1 MQKARHSFIAVSD
14 TSQGVSL
21 IELMVVI
28 TVLAI
33 LASIAIPSF
42 AGIARQYRV
51 NAVAEEFM
59 ASVQL
64 ARVDAMR
71 LGQVVLI
78 QRQPSCGIAL
88 PTTADWHCGWRVWA
102 DLNGNQ
108 RPDAGETEL
117 QSVALPP
124 GIHLVKAPGG
134 GSPQY
139 ITINR
144 HGQVTAKGLRFAIFP
159 AGMDEMNGQLIC
171 FSTGT
176 RLRTVR
182 GAKTCLEQ
190 DKS

>member
-1 MQKARHSFIAVSD
+1 MQKARRSFISD
-14 TSQGVSL
+14 SNTSQGFSL
-21 IELMVVI
+21 IELMVVV

-71 LGQVVLI
+71 LGQDIVI
-78 QRQPSCGIAL
+78 QRQTSCGVAL
-88 PTTADWHCGWRVWA
+88 PTPSDWRCGWRVFA
-102 DLNGNQ
+102 DVNRNYL
-108 RPDAGETEL
+108 PDAAEVEL
-117 QSVALPP
+117 QSVSLPT
-124 GIHLVKAPGG
+124 GVYLQAQGG

-139 ITINR
+139 MAINR
-144 HGQVTAKGLRFAIFP
+144 FGQVTAKGQRFAIFP

-182 GAKTCLEQ
+182 GAKTCLGQ

>member
-1 MQKARHSFIAVSD
+1 MQKARHLFIAGPNRPL
-14 TSQGVSL
+14 GVSL
-21 IELMVVI
+21 IELLVVI
-28 TVLAI
+28 AVLAV

-51 NAVAEEFM
+51 NAAVDEFM

-71 LGQVVLI
+71 LGQDILI
-78 QRQPSCGIAL
+78 QRQTSCDVVL
-88 PTTADWHCGWRVWA
+88 PTTADWDCGWRVFV

-108 RPDAGETEL
+108 LPDPAEAEL
-117 QSVALPP
+117 QSVALPT
-124 GIHLVKAPGG
+124 GIRLVKAKGG

-144 HGQVTAKGLRFAIFP
+144 YGQVTAIGQRFAAFP
-159 AGMDEMNGQLIC
+159 AGMDDLSGQLIC

-176 RLRTVR
+176 RLRTVK
-182 GAKTCLEQ
+182 GAKTCPDEG
-190 DKS
+190 K